1 MDPLLAVV
9 SAVGGYLLGSI
20 SFARVINR
28 FVAPGTQMDGMDMS
42 LPNSEETAHFD
53 GISGTAV
60 SVKLGAKWGGITSVL
75 DILKVAIPTLVLR
88 LVFRGM
94 PYYLLVAAGGLVG
107 HVWPAY
113 YRFRGG
119 RGLSPIYG
127 GFLVLDFV
135 GSLVTAVAGMFFS
148 IVVLRN
154 LIISYMAGLWL
165 MIPWVWFRTHDL
177 AQLTYVVFAN
187 IMFVVAMIPDLKR
200 VLALRR
206 SGVNPSMEEIME
218 SMPMTRMIKKMSSRV
233 RLFRDRE

>member
-9 SAVGGYLLGSI
+9 SVVGGYLLGSI

-28 FVAPGTQMDGMDMS
+28 LVAPGTRVDGIDMP
-42 LPNSEETAHFD
+42 LPDSDETVHFD

-94 PYYLLVAAGGLVG
+94 PYYLLTAGAGLVG
-107 HVWPAY
+107 HVWPVY

-127 GFLVLDFV
+127 GFLVLDFI
-135 GSLVTAVAGMFFS
+135 GSLVTAVVGMFFS
-148 IVVLRN
+148 LVVLRN

-165 MIPWVWFRTHDL
+165 MIPWIWFRTHDL
-177 AQLTYVVFAN
+177 TQLTYVVFAN
-187 IMFVVAMIPDLKR
+187 IMFVVAMIPELKK

-206 SGVNPSMEEIME
+206 DGVNSDMEQAME
-218 SMPMTRMIKKMSSRV
+218 SMPMTRMIKKMSSRMG
-233 RLFRDRE
+233 LFRDKE